1 MIKTTINEI
10 LNVTPVLRELAVKP
24 FKGAMTF
31 KIARL
36 IRELDKET
44 ALFEESRTKLAEEY
58 GVRNENGELDVSEEG
73 TIKLQ
78 EDRIN
83 ECNEELTNLL
93 LTDVEI
99 NADAL
104 PASAFDEIEISPIQA
119 IALESFIEYEY

>member
-44 ALFEESRTKLAEEY
+44 ALFEESRSKLAGKY
-58 GVRNENGELDVSEEG
+58 GVRNENGELDISEEG

-78 EDRIN
+78 EDKIS

-93 LTDVEI
+93 LTEVEI

-104 PASAFDEIEISPIQA
+104 PANAFDDIEISPIQA
-119 IALESFIEYEY
+119 MALEAFIEY

>member
-44 ALFEESRTKLAEEY
+44 ALFEESRSKLADKY
-58 GVRNENGELDVSEEG
+58 GVRNENGELEVSEEG
-73 TIKLQ
+73 TVKLQ
-78 EDRIN
+78 NDKIS

-93 LTDVEI
+93 LTEVEI
-99 NADAL
+99 NADVL
-104 PASAFDEIEISPIQA
+104 PANAFDDIEISPIQA
-119 IALESFIEYEY
+119 IALESFIEY

>member
-24 FKGAMTF
+24 FKGVMTF

-44 ALFEESRTKLAEEY
+44 ALFEESRAKLAEKY
-58 GVRNENGELDVSEEG
+58 GVKNENGVLDISEEG

-78 EDRIN
+78 EDKIN
-83 ECNEELTNLL
+83 ECNEELTSLL
-93 LTDVEI
+93 LTEVEI
-99 NADAL
+99 NAEVL
-104 PASAFDEIEISPIQA
+104 PVSAFDNIEISPIQA
-119 IALESFIEYEY
+119 IALENFIEH

>member
-44 ALFEESRTKLAEEY
+44 ALFEESRTKLAEKY
-58 GVRNENGELDVSEEG
+58 GVRNESGELEVSEEG

-99 NADAL
+99 NADVL

-119 IALESFIEYEY
+119 IALESFIEY

>member
-10 LNVTPVLRELAVKP
+10 LNATPVLRELAVKP

-44 ALFEESRTKLAEEY
+44 ALFEESRSKLAEKY
-58 GVRNENGELDVSEEG
+58 GVRNEDGELDISAEG
-73 TIKLQ
+73 NIKLQ
-78 EDRIN
+78 EDKIN
-83 ECNEELTNLL
+83 ECNEELSNLL
-93 LTDVEI
+93 LTEVEI

-104 PASAFDEIEISPIQA
+104 PVNAFDDIEIFPVQA
-119 IALESFIEYEY
+119 IALDAFIEY

>member
-36 IRELDKET
+36 IRELDRET
-44 ALFEESRTKLAEEY
+44 ALFEESRVKLAEKY
-58 GVRNENGELDVSEEG
+58 GVRNENGELIISEEG

-78 EDRIN
+78 EDKIN
-83 ECNEELTNLL
+83 ECNEDLTNLL
-93 LTDVEI
+93 LAEVEI
-99 NADAL
+99 NANSL
-104 PASAFDEIEISPIQA
+104 PANAFDDIEISPIQA
-119 IALESFIEYEY
+119 IALEAFIEY

>member
-44 ALFEESRTKLAEEY
+44 ALFEESRSKLAGKY
-58 GVRNENGELDVSEEG
+58 GVRNENGELDISEEG

-78 EDRIN
+78 EDKIN

-93 LTDVEI
+93 LTEVEI

-104 PASAFDEIEISPIQA
+104 PANAFDDIEISPIQA
-119 IALESFIEYEY
+119 MALEAFIEY

>member
-1 MIKTTINEI
+1 MIKTTINGI

-44 ALFEESRTKLAEEY
+44 ALFEESRSKLADKY
-58 GVRNENGELDVSEEG
+58 GVKNENGVLDISEEG

-78 EDRIN
+78 EDKIN

-93 LTDVEI
+93 LTEVEI

-104 PASAFDEIEISPIQA
+104 PANAFDDIEISPIQA
-119 IALESFIEYEY
+119 IALEAFIEY

>member
-44 ALFEESRTKLAEEY
+44 ALFEESRSKLADKY

-78 EDRIN
+78 DDKIS

-93 LTDVEI
+93 LTEVEI

-119 IALESFIEYEY
+119 IALESFIEY

>member
-10 LNVTPVLRELAVKP
+10 LNVTPVLRELSTKP

-44 ALFEESRTKLAEEY
+44 ALFEESRTKLAEKY

-93 LTDVEI
+93 LTEVEI
-99 NADAL
+99 NADVL
-104 PASAFDEIEISPIQA
+104 PATAFDEIEISPIQA
-119 IALESFIEYEY
+119 IALENFIEY

>member
-44 ALFEESRTKLAEEY
+44 ALFEESRSKLADKY

-78 EDRIN
+78 ADKIS

-93 LTDVEI
+93 LTEVEI
-99 NADAL
+99 NADVL
-104 PASAFDEIEISPIQA
+104 PANAFDDIEISPIQA
-119 IALESFIEYEY
+119 IALEAFIEY

>member
-1 MIKTTINEI
+1 MIKTTIKEI

-78 EDRIN
+78 EGLIN

-93 LTDVEI
+93 LTEVEI

-119 IALESFIEYEY
+119 IALESFIEY